1 MARFRKIALAV
12 YLLAGIVVAG
22 GFAGSLFGPYTERL
36 ASLLAQPPIRVFV
49 AVCLVVVCI
58 QMLVTLVR
66 VIAER
71 PEPASVRLGGDPD
84 IEVSAEAI
92 ASTARIA
99 AADRDIMVE
108 DVEAHV
114 VGREQDAVRVRVTAI
129 ALIDQGLEGLA
140 FRLQQR
146 VAAACETLLGTT
158 PVTVQVH
165 FLPSKTEAVSTRR
178 SNGE

>member
-1 MARFRKIALAV
+1 MARFRKIALTV

-22 GFAGSLFGPYTERL
+22 GFAGSLFGPYTERFV
-36 ASLLAQPPIRVFV
+36 ALLAQPPVRALVV
-49 AVCLVVVCI
+49 VCLVVVCI
-58 QMLVTLVR
+58 QMLVTLIR

-71 PEPASVRLGGDPD
+71 PEPASVRLSGDPN
-84 IEVSAEAI
+84 IEVSVDAI
-92 ASTARIA
+92 VSAARIA

-108 DVEAHV
+108 DVDARV
-114 VGREQDAVRVRVTAI
+114 TGRERDAVRVRVTAI

-146 VAAACETLLGTT
+146 VAAACETLLSAT

-165 FLPSKTEAVSTRR
+165 FLPSKTETITKEVQR
-178 SNGE
+178 

>member
-1 MARFRKIALAV
+1 MAGFKKIALAV

-22 GFAGSLFGPYTERL
+22 GFAGSLFGPYTERFSL
-36 ASLLAQPPIRVFV
+36 LLAQPAARVLV
-49 AVCLVVVCI
+49 VVCLVVVCI
-58 QMLVTLVR
+58 QMLLTLVR

-71 PEPASVRLGGDPD
+71 PEPASVRLGGDPN
-84 IEVSAEAI
+84 IEVSVDAI
-92 ASTARIA
+92 ASAARIA

-114 VGREQDAVRVRVTAI
+114 TGHERDAVRVRVTAI

-146 VAAACETLLGTT
+146 VAEACEALLGAT

-165 FLPSKTEAVSTRR
+165 FLPSKTETVSSKEVQR
-178 SNGE
+178 